1 MYSRGWGSSAWLKI
15 TSGRF
20 VTVAALLCA
29 LSTERA
35 QHNRLAISAFAPL
48 ARFLASLNYTP
59 APERSEGWAV
69 DSLESSWTSTSLGGA
84 GARLVD
90 THPLPPR
97 LNYRWIIYSASNGA
111 EREKGRR
118 ERRREMERWAA
129 YTVER
134 ILRTPAAHRTD
145 SSGCICPIFPLRSIP
160 RSPFLHTSTLF
171 LSCRPARGI
180 IKTRTSHYDTDIYI
194 YISRGGGGV
203 GARVHIPGGR
213 RAENNKVRLSSGT
226 PLAPLHLPPPSF
238 TRPFYPSPFSRTF
251 HFGLRTAGASLSI
264 QFRSHL
270 CTWGPASVH
279 TCRRTYGGTS
289 YLFYFIVS
297 RSHPQAWVNIFLR
310 DRAPTHPPLP
320 VHAYH
325 PLFPHSGCFSF
336 QIVVSATPPP
346 LVTSLFSTVPRLCWY
361 REPGRAYATRR
372 RTCNFEVRGGG
383 LWKIATGNY

>member
-1 MYSRGWGSSAWLKI
+1 MAEWVRGYTYRVAGGQKTI
-15 TSGRF
+15 KSGYHPGRHLHHF
-20 VTVAALLCA
+20 TFLLP
-29 LSTERA
+29 LS
-35 QHNRLAISAFAPL
+35 
-48 ARFLASLNYTP
+48 P
-59 APERSEGWAV
+59 A
-69 DSLESSWTSTSLGGA
+69 
-84 GARLVD
+84 
-90 THPLPPR
+90 
-97 LNYRWIIYSASNGA
+97 
-111 EREKGRR
+111 
-118 ERRREMERWAA
+118 
-129 YTVER
+129 
-134 ILRTPAAHRTD
+134 
-145 SSGCICPIFPLRSIP
+145 
-160 RSPFLHTSTLF
+160 
-171 LSCRPARGI
+171 
-180 IKTRTSHYDTDIYI
+180 
-194 YISRGGGGV
+194 
-203 GARVHIPGGR
+203 
-213 RAENNKVRLSSGT
+213 
-226 PLAPLHLPPPSF
+226 
-238 TRPFYPSPFSRTF
+238 PFYPSPFSRTF

-361 REPGRAYATRR
+361 REPGGAYATRR

-383 LWKIATGNY
+383 LWKIATRNY

>member
-118 ERRREMERWAA
+118 ERGREMVGGVHR
-129 YTVER
+129 
-134 ILRTPAAHRTD
+134 RTD
-145 SSGCICPIFPLRSIP
+145 IANTGGAQNRFIRMYLSDLPTPIHSSFSIP
-160 RSPFLHTSTLF
+160 P
-171 LSCRPARGI
+171 
-180 IKTRTSHYDTDIYI
+180 
-194 YISRGGGGV
+194 
-203 GARVHIPGGR
+203 
-213 RAENNKVRLSSGT
+213 
-226 PLAPLHLPPPSF
+226 
-238 TRPFYPSPFSRTF
+238 
-251 HFGLRTAGASLSI
+251 
-264 QFRSHL
+264 
-270 CTWGPASVH
+270 
-279 TCRRTYGGTS
+279 
-289 YLFYFIVS
+289 YF
-297 RSHPQAWVNIFLR
+297 N
-310 DRAPTHPPLP
+310 PLP
-320 VHAYH
+320 LLS
-325 PLFPHSGCFSF
+325 PCS
-336 QIVVSATPPP
+336 
-346 LVTSLFSTVPRLCWY
+346 R
-361 REPGRAYATRR
+361 
-372 RTCNFEVRGGG
+372 
-383 LWKIATGNY
+383 NY